1 MIIKRLIKCYRYRV
15 ADSLF
20 ALRFFGLIHRLI
32 NFLRLINIFAKK
44 QTSNSSLFVSWYRA
58 ALAIIAKIG
67 KNIKE

>member
-20 ALRFFGLIHRLI
+20 ALRFFGLIHRLK

-44 QTSNSSLFVSWYRA
+44 TNKQQQFVY
-58 ALAIIAKIG
+58 LLV
-67 KNIKE
+67 